1 MDGHGDGGPW
11 AVVFTVSRAGWVGSG
26 GGARRRW
33 CQVRPRTPFQL
44 SKTHFDNVKYEYDY
58 QYE

>member
-1 MDGHGDGGPW
+1 
-11 AVVFTVSRAGWVGSG
+11 VGWG